1 MSENIM
7 QLLIV
12 VWPIAAALI
21 SYIIG
26 RYNKKMRDYFVV
38 FASLAEFIMV
48 LLLFPLA
55 NNQNPAYFRW
65 DYAVGFGLDFKL
77 DGFRFIYAAIASFMW
92 LMTSLFSLEYF
103 ESYRNRNRYH
113 FFNLITLG
121 ATVGIL
127 TSADLITTFVFFEM
141 MSFASYALVAHDET
155 PGAIRA
161 ANSFLMVG
169 FIGGL
174 SILIG
179 IFMLSHYFGTTNMDL
194 LTSALSDFTG
204 SKNILYAI
212 GALFLVG
219 FGGKAGMF
227 PLHFWLPKAHP
238 VAPAPGSALLS
249 GILTKTGIF
258 GLLVISS
265 YLLLHDTTWGMMMLI
280 MGTTTMFLGAFLAL
294 FSIDLKRTL
303 ALSSVSQIGFIIF
316 GIGMQGILGSH
327 NSLAIRG
334 TLLHMINHSLIKL
347 VLFMAAGAI
356 YMKLHKLDLN
366 TLRGYGRKKPILMIV
381 FLLGAL
387 SLGGIPL
394 FSGFVS
400 KTLLHESIV
409 EQIWMFTQYNSTTY
423 LFQFIEAVFMI
434 SGGFT
439 VAYMTKLF
447 VAIFIEE
454 HPYDQAAHHSFDNNY
469 MSGISK
475 IALLLPA
482 VFLIIFGV
490 YPPLFDRIADFGQAF
505 MFGHSPDHAVNYFA
519 WINVKGALV
528 SIIIGAVVYITFIR
542 NLLMVPDENGS
553 LMYVDG
559 WPKGFDLENVL
570 YRPLVGS
577 ILPTIFAGLMSIVS
591 VIPTWLY
598 QEGIEAYQ
606 AAYKGLYRP
615 LSSRTKESFKDRTHN
630 NPEKILT
637 SHMEFGMVQYVLG
650 AVAMLALAYF
660 LNR

>member
-204 SKNILYAI
+204 SKIFSMRLGLYSWL
-212 GALFLVG
+212 ALEEKQG
-219 FGGKAGMF
+219 CF
-227 PLHFWLPKAHP
+227 PC
-238 VAPAPGSALLS
+238 
-249 GILTKTGIF
+249 IF
-258 GLLVISS
+258 GCLKLTRSHLHLVQHS
-265 YLLLHDTTWGMMMLI
+265 YP
-280 MGTTTMFLGAFLAL
+280 
-294 FSIDLKRTL
+294 
-303 ALSSVSQIGFIIF
+303 VS
-316 GIGMQGILGSH
+316 
-327 NSLAIRG
+327 
-334 TLLHMINHSLIKL
+334 
-347 VLFMAAGAI
+347 
-356 YMKLHKLDLN
+356 
-366 TLRGYGRKKPILMIV
+366 
-381 FLLGAL
+381 
-387 SLGGIPL
+387 
-394 FSGFVS
+394 
-400 KTLLHESIV
+400 
-409 EQIWMFTQYNSTTY
+409 
-423 LFQFIEAVFMI
+423 
-434 SGGFT
+434 
-439 VAYMTKLF
+439 
-447 VAIFIEE
+447 
-454 HPYDQAAHHSFDNNY
+454 
-469 MSGISK
+469 
-475 IALLLPA
+475 
-482 VFLIIFGV
+482 
-490 YPPLFDRIADFGQAF
+490 
-505 MFGHSPDHAVNYFA
+505 
-519 WINVKGALV
+519 
-528 SIIIGAVVYITFIR
+528 
-542 NLLMVPDENGS
+542 
-553 LMYVDG
+553 
-559 WPKGFDLENVL
+559 
-570 YRPLVGS
+570 
-577 ILPTIFAGLMSIVS
+577 
-591 VIPTWLY
+591 
-598 QEGIEAYQ
+598 
-606 AAYKGLYRP
+606 
-615 LSSRTKESFKDRTHN
+615 
-630 NPEKILT
+630 
-637 SHMEFGMVQYVLG
+637 
-650 AVAMLALAYF
+650 
-660 LNR
+660 

>member
-1 MSENIM
+1 MNGNFM
-7 QLLIV
+7 QLAIV
-12 VWPIAAALI
+12 LWPMLAALI
-21 SYIIG
+21 SYMMG
-26 RYNKKMRDYFVV
+26 RYNKKMRDYFVL

-48 LLLFPLA
+48 LMLFPLA
-55 NNQNPAYFRW
+55 SNQAPAYFRL

-77 DGFRFIYAAIASFMW
+77 DGFRFIYATVASFMW

-103 ESYRNRNRYH
+103 KSYRNRNRYH
-113 FFNLITLG
+113 LFNLITLG
-121 ATVGIL
+121 ATIGIL
-127 TSADLITTFVFFEM
+127 TSADLITTFIFFEI

-179 IFMLSHYFGTTNMDL
+179 IFMISHYFGTSNMDL
-194 LTSALSDFTG
+194 LSEAVANYTG
-204 SKNILYAI
+204 SQSIIYAI
-212 GALFLVG
+212 GALLLVG

-249 GILTKTGIF
+249 GILTKTGVF

-265 YLLLHDTTWGMMMLI
+265 YLLLHDANWGMLMLV
-280 MGTTTMFLGAFLAL
+280 MGTITMFLGAFLAL

-303 ALSSVSQIGFIIF
+303 ALSSVSQIGFIVV

-327 NSLAIRG
+327 NSLAVRG
-334 TLLHMINHSLIKL
+334 SLLHMINHSLIKL

-366 TLRGYGRKKPILMIV
+366 SLRGYGRKKPVLMIV

-387 SLGGIPL
+387 TLGGIPL
-394 FSGFVS
+394 FSGFIS

-409 EQIWMFTQYNSTTY
+409 EQIWMFTEYNSMTY
-423 LFQFIEAVFMI
+423 LFQFIEAIFMI

-439 VAYMTKLF
+439 IAYMTKLF
-447 VAIFIEE
+447 VAIFIEK
-454 HPYDQAAHHSFDNNY
+454 HPYDQAAHHAFDKNY
-469 MSGISK
+469 MSLFSK
-475 IALLLPA
+475 IALLIPA
-482 VFLIIFGV
+482 AILFIFGV
-490 YPPLFDRIADFGQAF
+490 YPAIFDRIADLGQTF

-519 WINVKGALV
+519 WINIKGALV
-528 SIIIGAVVYITFIR
+528 SIVIGAIVYFSFIR
-542 NLLMVPDENGS
+542 NLLMVPDENGN
-553 LMYVDG
+553 LLYVEG
-559 WPKGFDLENVL
+559 WPAGFDLENVL
-570 YRPLVGS
+570 YRPAITT
-577 ILPTIFAGLMSIVS
+577 ILPAVFAGLTSIIS

-598 QEGIEAYQ
+598 QEGIEIYHTI
-606 AAYKGLYRP
+606 YKGLYRP
-615 LSSRTKESFKDRTHN
+615 MSPRTKENFQDRSHN